1 MRICAAC
8 IKPASVPVPPRQ
20 ILGAIAQRSRG
31 LGMSL
36 NRLPRL
42 NDQDMHE
49 LRLGRQ
55 ASADPKLVSLGPS
68 LWRQF
73 RWVGSAN
80 RAEIMFDVLM
90 TFLIGLSF
98 GLPAMPWFFGA
109 RWGSRGVWLST
120 GFAVVI
126 LLCFFPI
133 LFWVAC
139 GACGQG
145 AIAIFVLGPI
155 WIASALLTVTSAA
168 FAYYK
173 FAR

>member
-1 MRICAAC
+1 
-8 IKPASVPVPPRQ
+8 
-20 ILGAIAQRSRG
+20 
-31 LGMSL
+31 
-36 NRLPRL
+36 
-42 NDQDMHE
+42 
-49 LRLGRQ
+49 
-55 ASADPKLVSLGPS
+55 
-68 LWRQF
+68 
-73 RWVGSAN
+73 
-80 RAEIMFDVLM
+80 MFDDLM
-90 TFLIGLSF
+90 TLLVILSF
-98 GLPAMPWFFGA
+98 GFPAMPWFLGA

-126 LLCFFPI
+126 LLGLFPI

>member
-1 MRICAAC
+1 
-8 IKPASVPVPPRQ
+8 
-20 ILGAIAQRSRG
+20 
-31 LGMSL
+31 MSF
-36 NRLPRL
+36 NHLPRV
-42 NDQDMHE
+42 NDQE
-49 LRLGRQ
+49 
-55 ASADPKLVSLGPS
+55 P
-68 LWRQF
+68 F
-73 RWVGSAN
+73 
-80 RAEIMFDVLM
+80 MFDNLM
-90 TFLIGLSF
+90 TLLVILSF
-98 GLPAMPWFFGA
+98 GFPAVPWFLGA

-133 LFWVAC
+133 LFEVAC

-145 AIAIFVLGPI
+145 AIAIFMLGPI